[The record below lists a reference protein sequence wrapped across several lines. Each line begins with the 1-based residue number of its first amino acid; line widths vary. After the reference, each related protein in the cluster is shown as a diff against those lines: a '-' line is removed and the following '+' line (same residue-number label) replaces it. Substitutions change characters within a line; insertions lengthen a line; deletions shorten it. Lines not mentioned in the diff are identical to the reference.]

1 MYRYFSDKEFKNCSP
16 SCSINDMDKE
26 FMDKLDILREKA
38 GIPLVIT
45 SAYRSKEWDLSK
57 GRSGNGAHT
66 KGVAVDIRCNNSH
79 NRFLILKAALE
90 IGFKRIGIANTFIH
104 VDDDSSLPQEV
115 IWGY

>member
-1 MYRYFSDKEFKNCSP
+1 MYRYFSDKEFKACSP

-38 GIPLVIT
+38 DIPLVIT

>member
-45 SAYRSKEWDLSK
+45 SAYRSREWDLSK

>member
-1 MYRYFSDKEFKNCSP
+1 MGKYFTEKEFKNCSP

>member
-45 SAYRSKEWDLSK
+45 SAYRSREWDLSK

-79 NRFLILKAALE
+79 NRFLILKAAFE

>member
-16 SCSINDMDKE
+16 ICSINDMDKE

>member
-1 MYRYFSDKEFKNCSP
+1 MYKYFSDKEFKNCSP

>member
-1 MYRYFSDKEFKNCSP
+1 MGKYFSDKEFKNCSP

-45 SAYRSKEWDLSK
+45 SAYRSREWDLSK

-79 NRFLILKAALE
+79 NRFLILKACLE